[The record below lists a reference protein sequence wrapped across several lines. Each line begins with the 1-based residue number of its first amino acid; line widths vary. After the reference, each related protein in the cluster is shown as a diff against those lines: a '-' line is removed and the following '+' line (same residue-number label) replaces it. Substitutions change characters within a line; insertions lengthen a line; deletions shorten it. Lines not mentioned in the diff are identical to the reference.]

1 MTLNGHGVDNKTFI
15 VWLPWSQTIKVNNM
29 EIDKTQSPRKWK
41 IEKVPRRLIK
51 GHLRDEEF

>member
-1 MTLNGHGVDNKTFI
+1 
-15 VWLPWSQTIKVNNM
+15 M

-51 GHLRDEEF
+51 GHLRDEEFQMSKRYNMSSPRRLDICLNQPKEI